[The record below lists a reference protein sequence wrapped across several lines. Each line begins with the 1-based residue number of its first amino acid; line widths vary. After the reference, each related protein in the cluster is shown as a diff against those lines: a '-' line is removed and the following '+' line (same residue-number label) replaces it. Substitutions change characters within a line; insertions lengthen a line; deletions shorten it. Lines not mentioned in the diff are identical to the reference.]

1 MNTAAFRWIPAALL
15 TLACQLP
22 TAQAQPTGS
31 LVRVEKLHAQAV
43 ASYREGRF
51 AEAYGRFMRLADAG
65 HGRSAKLAL
74 WMHQNGTTVFGSEW
88 DSTPEQQQAWAEAAS
103 RPLEAMQPLVAW
115 TTPKRALLV
124 AKR

>member
-15 TLACQLP
+15 ALACQLP
-22 TAQAQPTGS
+22 TAQAQPTDG
-31 LVRVEKLHAQAV
+31 LVRVEQLHAQAV
-43 ASYREGRF
+43 ASYRQGRY
-51 AEAYGRFMRLADAG
+51 AEAYGRFMHLADAG

-74 WMHQNGTTVFGSEW
+74 WMYQNGSAVFGSDW

-103 RPLEAMQPLVAW
+103 QPIEAMPPLVAW
-115 TTPKRALLV
+115 TTPKRALQF